1 MSAALPRAMMR
12 LATCCLAGQRREWAL
27 AMEAEFD
34 AAFQDGRAWPF
45 SLGCLIASWR
55 ELPTHIEGRLL
66 IARYVI
72 ALGVIIPMAAL
83 LLSAALLGLPEIG
96 SVAAAIDPGQ
106 AGLINDGNRAAAPVL
121 TQLTIT
127 IGALRLGSA
136 WAMLDRNWTRVAA
149 FERLSV
155 AATITLAVLA
165 GLATLDAACT
175 VLPATVLVVEI
186 SAFFALARLHDP
198 ITLDC
203 DA

>member
-1 MSAALPRAMMR
+1 MMR

-45 SLGCLIASWR
+45 SVGCLIASWR
-55 ELPTHIEGRLL
+55 ELPTHVEGRLL
-66 IARYVI
+66 LARYGI

-83 LLSAALLGLPEIG
+83 LLSAALLRLPEIG
-96 SVAAAIDPGQ
+96 SVAATIDPGQ
-106 AGLINDGNRAAAPVL
+106 AGLINDGNRAAVPVL
-121 TQLTIT
+121 SQLIVA

-149 FERLSV
+149 LERLSA
-155 AATITLAVLA
+155 AATITLAVLG
-165 GLATLDAACT
+165 GLATLDAACAI
-175 VLPATVLVVEI
+175 LPATALLVEVLVL
-186 SAFFALARLHDP
+186 SRLARLHDR
-198 ITLDC
+198 TALGC